1 MIVLVSMMAALL
13 GPPQVAQELQRQT
26 GVITGTLVGKEGSP
40 IASVRVVAMS
50 ILETADSS
58 EPVVLVSLGQTDAAG
73 RYRLEGIPP
82 GKYYVAAGYVATP
95 TFYPGVTSK
104 EGATVVSVA
113 AGQTLSNLNFS
124 VSSPSSLGVALSG
137 RLAQIQGSSPF
148 LGPFGSRAINR
159 VVLSGPGLQLAVPLG
174 ANGSFEFPKIPP
186 GDYLLRVPPLTSIR
200 VTLTDRDIMDL
211 EVRAPFEMQATGR
224 VVMED
229 GSALPNAGGLNLAV
243 RSPNRSASWSL
254 PPDGVFT
261 VNLIEGDN
269 ELGVN
274 GLPLG
279 YSMKS
284 ISYAGRDI
292 GLGPLQVGQKPAEGP
307 VLITLAITPVD
318 RVAGYKV
325 RGTAKNIPMELFS
338 AGLPLFRLE
347 AMGAPILEAPL
358 QRDGSFEFS
367 KVPPG
372 KYVPFLAG
380 GRRLSIPDV
389 LVQDRD
395 IDLEV
400 DLENNPFPEYPGSS
414 VAGVFLNRGV
424 TLEGTITQSITGL
437 GPQGRAPARYF
448 RMDVKNAASASA
460 TVWAVLLTDANATPS
475 NPEMKK
481 LQIGAHVR
489 VVIYPAKDGNPRGY
503 LVPQTGDNAV
513 FGVVIL
519 D

>member
-1 MIVLVSMMAALL
+1 
-13 GPPQVAQELQRQT
+13 
-26 GVITGTLVGKEGSP
+26 
-40 IASVRVVAMS
+40 
-50 ILETADSS
+50 
-58 EPVVLVSLGQTDAAG
+58 
-73 RYRLEGIPP
+73 
-82 GKYYVAAGYVATP
+82 
-95 TFYPGVTSK
+95 
-104 EGATVVSVA
+104 
-113 AGQTLSNLNFS
+113 
-124 VSSPSSLGVALSG
+124 
-137 RLAQIQGSSPF
+137 
-148 LGPFGSRAINR
+148 
-159 VVLSGPGLQLAVPLG
+159 
-174 ANGSFEFPKIPP
+174 
-186 GDYLLRVPPLTSIR
+186 
-200 VTLTDRDIMDL
+200 
-211 EVRAPFEMQATGR
+211 
-224 VVMED
+224 
-229 GSALPNAGGLNLAV
+229 
-243 RSPNRSASWSL
+243 
-254 PPDGVFT
+254 